1 VTSTAESRG
10 SLVHATG
17 LTKSYKRTVALRG
30 VDIDVA
36 AGEVVGLLGPNGAG
50 KSTLTKVLCGL
61 VRPDGGSATIGGA
74 PAGSISARSQVGYL
88 AELFRFPGWASAQE
102 VLITHQ
108 QLAGRPTAGGDIDE
122 RERLLAE
129 VGLTHAAD
137 TRVEAMSK
145 GMQQRLGLAQA
156 MVGDPAVLLLD
167 EPTSALDPAGR
178 HTVREVLSRAR
189 DRGTAVLL
197 NTHLLGEVEL
207 LADRVVLIDAGRV
220 VAAGTISELTGGH
233 GVTVETDQGRVEH
246 PNAPRDTIPDL
257 VAQLVADGRRVYA
270 VIPHRSTLEE
280 LYMELVGDRETQR

>member
-1 VTSTAESRG
+1 MSAAQVDG
-10 SLVHATG
+10 PVVQATG
-17 LTKSYKRTVALRG
+17 LTKSYKRAVALRG
-30 VDIDVA
+30 VDIEVS

-61 VRPDGGSATIGGA
+61 VRPDGGNARIAGA
-74 PAGSISARSQVGYL
+74 PAGSTLARSKVGYL
-88 AELFRFPGWASAQE
+88 AELFRFPGWASAAE
-102 VLITHQ
+102 VLTTHQ
-108 QLAGRPTAGGDIDE
+108 QLAGRPTAGGDADE

-129 VGLTHAAD
+129 VGLTHAAS

-207 LADRVVLIDAGRV
+207 LADRVVLIDAGKV
-220 VAAGTISELTGGH
+220 VAAGTIEELTKGH

-246 PNAPRDTIPDL
+246 PGVARPAIPEL
-257 VAQLVADGRRVYA
+257 VARLVSEGRHVYA
-270 VIPHRSTLEE
+270 VIPHRSTLED
-280 LYMELVGDRETQR
+280 LYLELVGDRENQR

>member
-1 VTSTAESRG
+1 MPATQTHRSV
-10 SLVHATG
+10 VHATG
-17 LTKSYKRTVALRG
+17 LTKSYRRAVALRG
-30 VDIDVA
+30 VDLDVA
-36 AGEVVGLLGPNGAG
+36 AGEVVALLGPNGAG

-61 VRPDGGSATIGGA
+61 VRPDGGSAQVVDA
-74 PAGSISARSQVGYL
+74 PAGSSAARSQVGYL
-88 AELFRFPGWASAQE
+88 AELFRFPGWASADE

-108 QLAGRPTAGGDIDE
+108 QLAHRPVADGAGAE

-129 VGLTHAAD
+129 VGLTHAAA

-189 DRGTAVLL
+189 DRGTGVLL

-207 LADRVVLIDAGRV
+207 LADRVVLIDAGKV
-220 VAAGTISELTGGH
+220 VASGTVAELTSDT

-246 PNAPRDTIPDL
+246 PSARRADIPDL
-257 VAQLVADGRRVYA
+257 VARLVADGRQVFA
-270 VIPHRSTLEE
+270 VIPHRSTLED
-280 LYMELVGDRETQR
+280 LYLDLVGDRETQR

>member
-1 VTSTAESRG
+1 MPAADAAETV
-10 SLVHATG
+10 VHATA
-17 LTKSYKRTVALRG
+17 LTKSYRRTQALRG
-30 VDIDVA
+30 VDLEVA

-61 VRPDGGSATIGGA
+61 VRADSGVAHIAGT
-74 PAGSISARSQVGYL
+74 PAGSLAARSHVGYL

-102 VLITHQ
+102 VLTTHQ
-108 QLAGRPTAGGDIDE
+108 RLAHRPTSGGDAEE

-129 VGLTHAAD
+129 VGLTNAAA
-137 TRVEAMSK
+137 TRVDAMSK

-156 MVGDPAVLLLD
+156 MIGDPAVLLLD

-220 VAAGTISELTGGH
+220 VAEGTVDALTSGQ

-246 PNAPRDTIPDL
+246 PTATRDDVPAL
-257 VAQLVADGRRVYA
+257 VARLVADGRQIYA
-270 VIPHRSTLEE
+270 VIPHRSTLED
-280 LYMELVGDRETQR
+280 LYLELVGDRETQR

>member
-1 VTSTAESRG
+1 VDSGTPV
-10 SLVHATG
+10 VHAAG
-17 LTKSYKRTVALRG
+17 LTKSYKRAVALRG

-61 VRPDGGSATIGGA
+61 VRADGGVATISGA
-74 PAGSISARSQVGYL
+74 PAGSSAARSKIGYL
-88 AELFRFPGWASAQE
+88 AELFRFPGWANARE
-102 VLITHQ
+102 VLTTHQ
-108 QLAGRPTAGGDIDE
+108 QLAGHAPADGWSAE
-122 RERLLAE
+122 RSRLLSE
-129 VGLTHAAD
+129 VGLTHTAD

-178 HTVREVLSRAR
+178 HTVREVLARAR

-207 LADRVVLIDAGRV
+207 LADRVVLIDAGKV
-220 VAAGTISELTGGH
+220 VAAGTIAELTGQH
-233 GVTVETDQGRVEH
+233 GVTVETDRGRVEQ
-246 PNAPRDTIPDL
+246 PNVAHEQIPDL
-257 VAQLVADGRRVYA
+257 VARLVAEGRKVYA
-270 VIPHRSTLEE
+270 VIPHQSSLEQ
-280 LYMELVGDRETQR
+280 LYLDLVGDRESQR

>member
-1 VTSTAESRG
+1 MVTIDVGGAVLQTA
-10 SLVHATG
+10 G
-17 LTKSYKRTVALRG
+17 LTKAYKRTVALRG
-30 VDIDVA
+30 VDLHVA

-61 VRPDGGSATIGGA
+61 VRADGGVATIAGA
-74 PAGSISARSQVGYL
+74 PAGSIAARSKVGYL
-88 AELFRFPGWASAQE
+88 AELFRFPGWANAQE
-102 VLITHQ
+102 VLATHQ
-108 QLAGRPTAGGDIDE
+108 KLAHHPAPDGAAAE
-122 RERLLAE
+122 RQRLLAE

-178 HTVREVLSRAR
+178 HTGREVLARAR

-220 VAAGTISELTGGH
+220 VTAGTIAELTGGH

-246 PNAPRDTIPDL
+246 PDVAREAIPDL
-257 VAQLVADGRRVYA
+257 VNRLVADGRQIFA
-270 VIPHRSTLEE
+270 VTPHRSTLEE
-280 LYMELVGDRETQR
+280 LYLELVGDRETQR

>member
-1 VTSTAESRG
+1 MAEAATREP
-10 SLVHATG
+10 VIAATG

-30 VDIDVA
+30 VDLEVA
-36 AGEVVGLLGPNGAG
+36 PGEVVGLLGPNGAG

-61 VRPDGGSATIGGA
+61 VRADGGSARISGA
-74 PAGSISARSQVGYL
+74 PAGSIAARSQVGYL
-88 AELFRFPGWASAQE
+88 AELFRFPGWATAQE
-102 VLITHQ
+102 VLTMHQ
-108 QLAGRPTAGGDIDE
+108 RLAHRPTAGGVAAE

-129 VGLTHAAD
+129 VGLAHAAA

-156 MVGDPAVLLLD
+156 MVGEPAVLLLD

-220 VAAGTISELTGGH
+220 VTAGTVEALTAGH
-233 GVTVETDQGRVEH
+233 GVTLETDQGRVEH
-246 PNAPRDTIPDL
+246 PNASREDIPAL
-257 VAQLVADGRRVYA
+257 VAQLVADGRQVFA
-270 VIPHRSTLEE
+270 VIPHRSTLED
-280 LYMELVGDRETQR
+280 LYLELVGDRETQR

>member
-1 VTSTAESRG
+1 M
-10 SLVHATG
+10 VHAAG
-17 LTKSYKRTVALRG
+17 LTKSYKRSVALRG
-30 VDIDVA
+30 VDIDVS

-61 VRPDGGSATIGGA
+61 VRADGGSASIAGA
-74 PAGSISARSQVGYL
+74 PAGSSLARSKVGYL
-88 AELFRFPGWASAQE
+88 AELFRFPGWAPAQE
-102 VLITHQ
+102 VLVTHQ
-108 QLAGRPTAGGDIDE
+108 RLARRPTAGGDADE
-122 RERLLAE
+122 RNRLLAE
-129 VGLTHAAD
+129 VGLSQAGS

-156 MVGDPAVLLLD
+156 MVGDPEVLLLD

-197 NTHLLGEVEL
+197 NTHLLGEVEQ

-220 VAAGTISELTGGH
+220 VTAGAISDLTAGH
-233 GVTVETDQGRVEH
+233 GVTIETDQGRVEH
-246 PNAPRDTIPDL
+246 PNAPRDTIPAL
-257 VAQLVADGRRVYA
+257 VSGLVADGRQVYA

-280 LYMELVGDRETQR
+280 LYLELVGDREAHR

>member
-1 VTSTAESRG
+1 M
-10 SLVHATG
+10 VHAAG
-17 LTKSYKRTVALRG
+17 LTKSYKRSVALRG
-30 VDIDVA
+30 VDIEVS

-61 VRPDGGSATIGGA
+61 VRADGGSASIAGA
-74 PAGSISARSQVGYL
+74 PAGSKLARSKVGYL
-88 AELFRFPGWASAQE
+88 AELFRFPGWATAQE
-102 VLITHQ
+102 VLVTHQ
-108 QLAGRPTAGGDIDE
+108 RLARRPTAGGDTDE
-122 RERLLAE
+122 RNRLLAE
-129 VGLTHAAD
+129 VGLSQAGS

-156 MVGDPAVLLLD
+156 MIGDPEVLLLD

-197 NTHLLGEVEL
+197 NTHLLGEVEQ

-220 VAAGTISELTGGH
+220 VAAGAISDLTAGH
-233 GVTVETDQGRVEH
+233 GVTIETDQGRVEH
-246 PNAPRDTIPDL
+246 PNAPRDTIPAL
-257 VAQLVADGRRVYA
+257 VSGLVADGRQVYA

-280 LYMELVGDRETQR
+280 LYLELVGDREAHR

>member
-1 VTSTAESRG
+1 MTTVRG
-10 SLVHATG
+10 PVVQAAG
-17 LTKSYKRTVALRG
+17 LTKSYKRAVALRG
-30 VDIDVA
+30 VDIEVA

-61 VRPDGGSATIGGA
+61 VRPDGGSARIGGA
-74 PAGSISARSQVGYL
+74 AAGSIKARSQVGYL
-88 AELFRFPGWASAQE
+88 AELFRFPGWASAAE
-102 VLITHQ
+102 VLTTHQ
-108 QLAGRPTAGGDIDE
+108 QLSHRPTAGGGDAAE

-129 VGLTHAAD
+129 VGLAHAAS

-189 DRGTAVLL
+189 DRGTGVLL

-207 LADRVVLIDAGRV
+207 LADRVVLIDAGKV
-220 VAAGTISELTGGH
+220 VAAGTVNDLTAGY

-246 PNAPRDTIPDL
+246 PNATRDDVPDL
-257 VAQLVADGRRVYA
+257 VARLIADGRKVYA
-270 VIPHRSTLEE
+270 VIPHRTSLED
-280 LYMELVGDRETQR
+280 LYLKLVGDRETQR